1 MMTFAIMYNPFSC
14 VFYDERTAGRRYGGP
29 HAENRPRLM
38 PVVMAAPTMNDA
50 LYNNVLTASA
60 IFLAMYGLFMV

>member
-1 MMTFAIMYNPFSC
+1 MMTFSIMYNPFSC
-14 VFYDERTAGRRYGGP
+14 VFYDEQMRA
-29 HAENRPRLM
+29 A
-38 PVVMAAPTMNDA
+38 VMAAPTMNDA

>member
-14 VFYDERTAGRRYGGP
+14 VFTMNELRA
-29 HAENRPRLM
+29 A
-38 PVVMAAPTMNDA
+38 VMAAPTMNDA

>member
-29 HAENRPRLM
+29 YDERRTTNDERP
-38 PVVMAAPTMNDA
+38 TINDA
-50 LYNNVLTASA
+50 LYNNVFTASA

>member
-29 HAENRPRLM
+29 YDERP
-38 PVVMAAPTMNDA
+38 TINDA
-50 LYNNVLTASA
+50 LYNNVFTASA